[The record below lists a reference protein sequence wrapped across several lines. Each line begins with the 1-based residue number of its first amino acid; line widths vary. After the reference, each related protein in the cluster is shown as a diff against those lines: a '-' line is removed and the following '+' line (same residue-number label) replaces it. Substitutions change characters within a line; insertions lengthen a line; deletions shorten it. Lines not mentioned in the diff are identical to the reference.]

1 MVYIS
6 CIAIINKN
14 IPNIFL
20 NLFTSVWIDK
30 FAPTIAPK
38 IPNNEIIIATLNR
51 IFLFFIF
58 TIIAA
63 IDVGIKNIKF
73 VACAMC
79 CSNPQIFVNKK
90 IHENMW
96 KTNNKQYLFELQ
108 KFLDLADNIKDE
120 KLRKNI
126 ISQMLKCD
134 KYLTKIAEE
143 ELKNKER

>member
-1 MVYIS
+1 M
-6 CIAIINKN
+6 
-14 IPNIFL
+14 
-20 NLFTSVWIDK
+20 
-30 FAPTIAPK
+30 
-38 IPNNEIIIATLNR
+38 
-51 IFLFFIF
+51 
-58 TIIAA
+58 
-63 IDVGIKNIKF
+63 
-73 VACAMC
+73 
-79 CSNPQIFVNKK
+79 NKK
-90 IHENMW
+90 IHENML

>member
-1 MVYIS
+1 M
-6 CIAIINKN
+6 
-14 IPNIFL
+14 
-20 NLFTSVWIDK
+20 
-30 FAPTIAPK
+30 
-38 IPNNEIIIATLNR
+38 
-51 IFLFFIF
+51 
-58 TIIAA
+58 
-63 IDVGIKNIKF
+63 
-73 VACAMC
+73 
-79 CSNPQIFVNKK
+79 NKK

-134 KYLTKIAEE
+134 KYLTKIEEE

>member
-1 MVYIS
+1 M
-6 CIAIINKN
+6 
-14 IPNIFL
+14 
-20 NLFTSVWIDK
+20 
-30 FAPTIAPK
+30 
-38 IPNNEIIIATLNR
+38 
-51 IFLFFIF
+51 
-58 TIIAA
+58 
-63 IDVGIKNIKF
+63 
-73 VACAMC
+73 
-79 CSNPQIFVNKK
+79 NKK

-126 ISQMLKCD
+126 ISQILKCD